1 MLLKVTESNRFGP
14 SCLASLAQRKQRE
27 ASNSG
32 IIRSTAE
39 RAGAVLVIRGTG
51 TLACLLHLFE
61 HGLFIPLCGSSLH
74 VVPYPDRTFNMASP
88 RPLDLPIGMA
98 ALPAD
103 LYIPPVQHTPSL
115 PERRQEHPHG
125 RSHAG
130 KLFIP
135 SRRTAQPPR
144 NRSTVSRAP
153 RAPLHSPLT
162 AFRRR
167 TSVEV
172 LLNPLIISRNES
184 ERVLVE
190 PSINSIR
197 ISIAIKQA
205 DEIERILCKK
215 FTRFMTMRAEN
226 FVILRRKPVE
236 VSWPAAAGRNQPLI
250 MVGLGI

>member
-1 MLLKVTESNRFGP
+1 MRYSSSGGPAPWPACFTCLSKVYSFLSANPLSTSFPTQIGP
-14 SCLASLAQRKQRE
+14 SIWQVPA
-27 ASNSG
+27 
-32 IIRSTAE
+32 RSTY
-39 RAGAVLVIRGTG
+39 R
-51 TLACLLHLFE
+51 
-61 HGLFIPLCGSSLH
+61 S
-74 VVPYPDRTFNMASP
+74 
-88 RPLDLPIGMA
+88 A
-98 ALPAD
+98 AD
-103 LYIPPVQHTPSL
+103 SYIPPVQHTPSL

-130 KLFIP
+130 KLLIP

-162 AFRRR
+162 AFRHR